1 MDKKRKTKATKN
13 ASKTVKSH
21 NHKVTNMSGRDVTHE
36 ILSIV
41 VCALAILL
49 IVSFLGL
56 AGTLGG
62 WLKTAFYWVFGG
74 LTAWIL
80 VVLICYVTLVPFGK
94 EANEKVR
101 RSIYVLL
108 FGCSISI
115 LLGVVA
121 LEKGDLSFTDYIGNC
136 VNQTNVLR
144 GGALGGAIAYLLKL
158 LVDEVG
164 SFIISIALVLI
175 AFVLVSKH
183 SFSQI
188 FHSIAQLF
196 QKESTEKETVLPV
209 MRKKER
215 QAELPQD
222 KAVPVE
228 SYPYNKK
235 DEIRFKGFKDSAPA
249 EPEETKVP
257 EVREVPRKKVSS
269 ATAEVPGNI
278 AFKMKG
284 SSTTLSG
291 AQKEEESD
299 PLRDVV
305 KDMQG
310 ENAVNPLKET
320 AREKL
325 ARNMGKS
332 LPSANE
338 EKGETGE
345 DGVEEIVL
353 PGTSFMDF
361 EYQFPSFD
369 LLNKNTSAGIN
380 HRNARLQAQED
391 ANRLVATLKSFG
403 VEAKV
408 TNISRGPAVTRYEL
422 QPNTGVKISKIVSL
436 TDDIAMSLAAKS
448 IRIEAP
454 IPGKSAVGIEI
465 PNKEVESVFLRDVLT
480 TGAFEDAKSRLTF
493 CLGEDISGDTV
504 LADVAKMPHMLIAGS
519 TGSGKSVCINSLIIS
534 LLYKA
539 RPQELRMIMIDPK
552 VVELSV
558 YNGIPHLKAPVI
570 TDAKK
575 AAGALLSEVDEM
587 ERRYRC
593 FAEEGVRD
601 LAGYNAVMKDKD
613 PSKVMAHE
621 VIIVD
626 ELADLMMVAPGDIEG
641 SICRLAQMARAA
653 GMHLIIATQRPSVD
667 VITGVIKA
675 NIPSRIAFKVASQ
688 FDSRTILDGSGAEK
702 LLGRG
707 DMLFFPMGAS
717 EPTRIQGAFISD
729 GEVEKVVAFAK
740 AQGTFYEGEFQQAV
754 DTRAVSSGK
763 KKGGSA
769 AASNDGEADAPEN
782 NEDKLLYDAIEMV
795 VEGGNA
801 SASYLQRKFRIGYSR
816 AARIIDQ
823 MEEMGVISGSDGSKA
838 RQVLITKAQYY
849 EMKNRMEGES

>member
-1 MDKKRKTKATKN
+1 MDKKRKTKSTKHTG
-13 ASKTVKSH
+13 KDHKKQ

-36 ILSIV
+36 LLSVV
-41 VCALAILL
+41 VCALAVLL
-49 IVSFLGL
+49 VVSFLGL
-56 AGTLGG
+56 AGTIGG

-74 LTAWIL
+74 LTSWIL
-80 VVLICYVTLVPFGK
+80 VILIGYVTLIPFGK
-94 EANEKVR
+94 EAKEKIR

-108 FGCSISI
+108 FCISISI
-115 LLGVVA
+115 FMGVLS
-121 LEKGDLSFTDYIGNC
+121 LEKGDLSFAAYVGKCTEQLNL
-136 VNQTNVLR
+136 LR
-144 GGALGGAIAYLLKL
+144 GGAIGGTAAYGLKAML
-158 LVDEVG
+158 DEVG
-164 SFIISIALVLI
+164 SFIVSLALLLI
-175 AFVLVSKH
+175 TFILVSKY

-188 FHSIAQLF
+188 FEGMRELF
-196 QKESTEKETVLPV
+196 RKESSETEVPVLRRKNKEEKQQVKAENNPYS
-209 MRKKER
+209 KKE
-215 QAELPQD
+215 
-222 KAVPVE
+222 
-228 SYPYNKK
+228 
-235 DEIRFKGFKDSAPA
+235 EIRFKGFKESAPTEEDE
-249 EPEETKVP
+249 EPEQTAA
-257 EVREVPRKKVSS
+257 
-269 ATAEVPGNI
+269 ATTPATTSELPGNI

-284 SSTTLSG
+284 TSETITSK
-291 AQKEEESD
+291 AQEPDVD
-299 PLRDVV
+299 PLKAVV
-305 KDMQG
+305 KDMKG
-310 ENAVNPLKET
+310 ENDFNPLKET
-320 AREKL
+320 AKEKL
-325 ARNMGKS
+325 ARNMGKQV
-332 LPSANE
+332 AQE
-338 EKGETGE
+338 ETETE
-345 DGVEEIVL
+345 AAML
-353 PGTSFMDF
+353 PGTTFMDF
-361 EYQFPSFD
+361 QYQYPSFS
-369 LLNKNTSAGIN
+369 LLNQNPSAGVN
-380 HRNARLQAQED
+380 HRNAKLQAQEG
-391 ANRLVATLKSFG
+391 ANRLITTLKSFG

-465 PNKEVESVFLRDVLT
+465 PNKEVEAVYLRDVLT
-480 TGAFEDAKSRLTF
+480 TGAFEQAKSKLTF
-493 CLGEDISGDTV
+493 CLGEDISGDTI

-519 TGSGKSVCINSLIIS
+519 TGSGKSVCLNSLIIS

-539 RPQELRMIMIDPK
+539 TPHELRMIMIDPK

-601 LAGYNAVMKDKD
+601 LAGYNAIMAKKD
-613 PSKVMAHE
+613 PTKVMAHE

-729 GEVEKVVAFAK
+729 GEVEKVASFVK
-740 AQGTFYEGEFQQAV
+740 AQGTFYEGDFQQAV
-754 DTRAVSSGK
+754 ETKALASGK
-763 KKGGSA
+763 KKGGSVA
-769 AASNDGEADAPEN
+769 GNSGEDAEPES

-795 VEGGNA
+795 VDGGNA

>member
-1 MDKKRKTKATKN
+1 MDKKRKAKSTNNTAKQSKN
-13 ASKTVKSH
+13 HT
-21 NHKVTNMSGRDVTHE
+21 HKVTNMSGRDVTHE
-36 ILSIV
+36 VMSIV
-41 VCALAILL
+41 ICAFAILL
-49 IVSFLGL
+49 VVSFLGL
-56 AGTLGG
+56 AGTVGG
-62 WLKTAFYWVFGG
+62 WLKTGFYWTFGG
-74 LTAWIL
+74 LTSWIL
-80 VVLICYVTLVPFGK
+80 VILIGYVTLIPFGK
-94 EANEKVR
+94 EAKEKIR

-108 FGCSISI
+108 FCCSISI
-115 LLGVVA
+115 FMGVLA
-121 LEKGDLSFTDYIGNC
+121 LQKGDLSFNDYVAKC
-136 VNQTNVLR
+136 VEQNNLLR
-144 GGALGGAIAYLLKL
+144 GGAIGGAVAYGLKALL
-158 LVDEVG
+158 DEVG
-164 SFIISIALVLI
+164 SFIISLALLLI
-175 AFVLVSKH
+175 TLILVSKY
-183 SFSQI
+183 SFAQI
-188 FHSIAQLF
+188 FGSMAQLF
-196 QKESTEKETVLPV
+196 RKESPEKETGLPV
-209 MRKKER
+209 MRRKEKHVQQENNPYSKKE
-215 QAELPQD
+215 
-222 KAVPVE
+222 
-228 SYPYNKK
+228 
-235 DEIRFKGFKDSAPA
+235 EIRFKGFKESAPA
-249 EPEETKVP
+249 EEEEAPKTSATTEAP
-257 EVREVPRKKVSS
+257 ARTTRTAS

-284 SSTTLSG
+284 SSSTITQ
-291 AQKEEESD
+291 AKQEAESD
-299 PLRDVV
+299 SLNDVV

-310 ENAVNPLKET
+310 ENAVNHLKET
-320 AREKL
+320 AKEKL
-325 ARNMGKS
+325 ARNMGKQVS
-332 LPSANE
+332 NPGE
-338 EKGETGE
+338 EA
-345 DGVEEIVL
+345 VEAAML
-353 PGTSFMDF
+353 PGTTFQDF
-361 EYQFPSFD
+361 KYEFPSFE
-369 LLNKNTSAGIN
+369 LLNQNPSAGIN
-380 HRNARLQAQED
+380 HRNARIQAQED
-391 ANRLVATLKSFG
+391 ARRLEMTLKSFG

-465 PNKEVESVFLRDVLT
+465 PNKEVEAVYLREVLT
-480 TGAFEDAKSRLTF
+480 TGAFEKAKSKLTF
-493 CLGEDISGDTV
+493 CLGEDISGDTI

-519 TGSGKSVCINSLIIS
+519 TGSGKSVCLNALIVS

-539 RPQELRMIMIDPK
+539 TPQELRMIMIDPK

-601 LAGYNAVMKDKD
+601 LAGYNAIMRKKD

-729 GEVEKVVAFAK
+729 GEVEKVASFAK

-754 DTRAVSSGK
+754 DTRALASGK
-763 KKGGSA
+763 KKGGG
-769 AASNDGEADAPEN
+769 AASSSSDVEEPES

-795 VEGGNA
+795 VDGGNA